1 MLFFFVFSGGAD
13 VQLDLRLRDLK
24 SLYTSQRSLLEQRDK
39 EIIYLKQQLQLRA
52 AGIHRRKPTEARS
65 TKAKPREPIKLDP
78 EQLKQAYGKIARK
91 SKVRLPEFKVFLQNA
106 GFKKSQD
113 VGARLFNA
121 FDSNGDGELEPE
133 EFITSLT
140 LMTAGDVES
149 KLEFVFTMLDK
160 DRSGG
165 ISEIEIRLFMK
176 GFFVLTKDVIG
187 MVLTAVEG
195 PSSQNPRLVLC

>member
-1 MLFFFVFSGGAD
+1 M
-13 VQLDLRLRDLK
+13 
-24 SLYTSQRSLLEQRDK
+24 
-39 EIIYLKQQLQLRA
+39 
-52 AGIHRRKPTEARS
+52 
-65 TKAKPREPIKLDP
+65 
-78 EQLKQAYGKIARK
+78 
-91 SKVRLPEFKVFLQNA
+91 PEFKVFLQNA

-140 LMTAGDVES
+140 LMTGGDVES
-149 KLEFVFTMLDK
+149 KLEFVFTRLDK

-165 ISEIEIRLFMK
+165 ISESESEIEIRLFMK
-176 GFFVLTKDVIG
+176 GSFVLTKDVIG

-195 PSSQNPRLVLC
+195 PSSQNPLLVLC